1 MGDRWEEGKLCGGDL
16 TLSRPTVSPLR
27 TPWPQ
32 ASGRTRVYKA
42 VGGWWLEVLT
52 LTAHQVSLKEDQL
65 NQRLR
70 GSPCD
75 WNGTSVET
83 LISEVTLGGPSA
95 GVCATPPSQDGR
107 KHPGSSK
114 GSRRQPA
121 DSLQSLIRW
130 DVAIRGLSE
139 SPRLLVTSSQLA
151 PEAADARL
159 SPAKPRDP
167 LHFLRS
173 ETDRNGVSSSSERA
187 AGSEGWL
194 REGPVTPTSH
204 SFLLRSPQSP
214 PRSPPRSPPTPR
226 SGHFLPG
233 L

>member
-1 MGDRWEEGKLCGGDL
+1 MIGTEPALKPSSLRSPSVVQAQGSVPRPQVRTEEN
-16 TLSRPTVSPLR
+16 PLR
-27 TPWPQ
+27 
-32 ASGRTRVYKA
+32 AVRVP
-42 VGGWWLEVLT
+42 GG
-52 LTAHQVSLKEDQL
+52 
-65 NQRLR
+65 NQR
-70 GSPCD
+70 
-75 WNGTSVET
+75 
-83 LISEVTLGGPSA
+83 
-95 GVCATPPSQDGR
+95 
-107 KHPGSSK
+107 
-114 GSRRQPA
+114 

-130 DVAIRGLSE
+130 DVATRGLSE

-214 PRSPPRSPPTPR
+214 PRSPPTVTTHATLWSLPPGAVKPNPSER
-226 SGHFLPG
+226 RPPLHLPWEG
-233 L
+233 NRLCTVRHVQTRLFHVNLFFVTSLRNIVLLCSTELRKVCF